1 MKLTRLNI
9 NQYILRNR
17 RKRLRENHSG
27 DITKLTMK
35 MIGLKKNGKGYLIS
49 IVLMRLMNLR
59 RL

>member
-49 IVLMRLMNLR
+49 IV
-59 RL
+59 